1 MCVLFIY
8 LYPNLY
14 LYLRVYLILSLN
26 PLSPATTLL
35 NCVLHGDLQLSFR
48 LNSCGLY
55 PSYYVEKNDS
65 GVCDLHNKTVKS
77 PGAESNDNQFDSW
90 ASWMCHVKPPGHL
103 SPSTPGPSRHGSS
116 EGLSIGFLPA
126 AQTPCA
132 AGPRRRAHTASL
144 RAQDTFKD
152 SVPG

>member
-1 MCVLFIY
+1 MLFIY

-26 PLSPATTLL
+26 PLSPTTTLL